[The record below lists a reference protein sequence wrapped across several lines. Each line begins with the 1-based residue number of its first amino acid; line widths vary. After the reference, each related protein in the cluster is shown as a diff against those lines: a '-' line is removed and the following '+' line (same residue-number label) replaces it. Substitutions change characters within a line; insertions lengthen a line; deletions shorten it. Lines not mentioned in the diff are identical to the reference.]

1 MSLSNFSLRHHDLNV
16 GWRKN
21 STCTIYSLITYTNIA
36 FGLKT
41 INFSFGIYLE
51 GLCHGQKCLHLFS
64 DSEAH
69 HEKMGPIPNSNGSLD
84 IAISNAH
91 T

>member
-41 INFSFGIYLE
+41 INFSFGIYL
-51 GLCHGQKCLHLFS
+51 FS